1 MKYTNSG
8 NREMRIKRQT
18 SNVKRP
24 ISNIQYLVSL
34 LLVACLL
41 LLAAC
46 GSPQPKGEVIVYVAA
61 PLSGFQANGG
71 QTVLGGAKLMAEQL
85 NKAGGLLGYQVKVIG
100 MDDESDSDV
109 AVTVAEQIGEAI
121 GGKNRIIGVIGHY
134 NSGQT
139 LAAMEIYQGL
149 PIVIITPTA
158 SEVSITQRGYRN
170 FFRVNAN
177 DATQAR
183 VDAEFLVNTLGAQR
197 VAVVYNDDPYGQ
209 GLGTLMADNL
219 RRLGAQV
226 PLELQVAVEQSSFTE
241 EVKRI
246 AEANPDAI
254 FYGGYEV
261 EAPYLRAAL
270 IEAGITVPF
279 LASDGAFL
287 SATIDE
293 AGGAAEGIYVS
304 AFAPSPE
311 AVVDQ
316 QWIKEYQEVDYRNP
330 DTYSINGYSA
340 MHVLAEGIKK
350 ADSFDASKV
359 AQAIRQLDFDTLV
372 GHVSYDQGGD
382 LKEQSIYIFQVQG
395 GAFVQIYPEP

>member
-1 MKYTNSG
+1 
-8 NREMRIKRQT
+8 
-18 SNVKRP
+18 
-24 ISNIQYLVSL
+24 
-34 LLVACLL
+34 
-41 LLAAC
+41 
-46 GSPQPKGEVIVYVAA
+46 
-61 PLSGFQANGG
+61 
-71 QTVLGGAKLMAEQL
+71 
-85 NKAGGLLGYQVKVIG
+85 

-109 AVTVAEQIGEAI
+109 AVGVAEQVGEAI
-121 GGKNRIIGVIGHY
+121 GGGERVIGLIGHY

-139 LAAMEIYQGL
+139 LAAMEIYKGL

-183 VDAEFLVNTLGAQR
+183 VDAEFLVSTLGARR
-197 VAVVYNDDPYGQ
+197 VAVVHNDDPYGQ
-209 GLGTLMADNL
+209 GLGTLIADNL
-219 RRLGAQV
+219 SHLGAQV
-226 PLELQVAVEQSSFTE
+226 PLELQVAVEQSIFTE

-246 AEANPDAI
+246 AEAHPDAI

-261 EAPYLRAAL
+261 EAPYLRAEL
-270 IEAGITVPF
+270 VEAGITVPF

-304 AFAPSPE
+304 AFAPSPA
-311 AVVDQ
+311 AVVDK

-340 MHVLAEGIKK
+340 MQVLAEGIKK
-350 ADSFDASKV
+350 AKSLDATKV
-359 AQAIRQLDFDTLV
+359 AEAIRQLDFNTLV
-372 GHVSYDQGGD
+372 GHISYDQGGD
-382 LKEQSIYIFQVQG
+382 LKEQNIYIFQVQN
-395 GAFVQIYPEP
+395 GAFVQIHPELGIPQ

>member
-1 MKYTNSG
+1 MK
-8 NREMRIKRQT
+8 IKRET
-18 SNVKRP
+18 SNVKRE
-24 ISNIQYLVSL
+24 ISNIQYLISL
-34 LLVACLL
+34 LLVACFLL
-41 LLAAC
+41 LTAC

-85 NKAGGLLGYQVKVIG
+85 NKAGGLLGYQVKVVGI
-100 MDDESDSDV
+100 DDESDSDV
-109 AVTVAEQIGEAI
+109 AVEVAEQIKEAI
-121 GGKNRIIGVIGHY
+121 GGKDEIIGLIGHY

-139 LAAMEIYQGL
+139 LAAMDIYQSL

-183 VDAEFLVNTLGAQR
+183 VDAEFLVNTLGARR

-209 GLGTLMADNL
+209 GLGALIVDNL
-219 RRLGAQV
+219 RNLGAQV

-246 AEANPDAI
+246 VEIKPDAI

-261 EAPYLRAAL
+261 EAPYLRAEL
-270 IEAGITVPF
+270 VEAGITVPF

-293 AGGAAEGIYVS
+293 AGGTAEGIYVS
-304 AFAPSPE
+304 AFAPSPA
-311 AVVDQ
+311 AVVDK

-340 MHVLAEGIKK
+340 MQVLAEGIRK
-350 ADSFDASKV
+350 AQSFDAAKV
-359 AQAIRQLDFDTLV
+359 AQAIRQLDFNTLA
-372 GHVSYDQGGD
+372 GHISYDQAGD

-395 GAFVQIYPEP
+395 GAFVQIYPEL

>member
-1 MKYTNSG
+1 MAKTIG
-8 NREMRIKRQT
+8 TLI
-18 SNVKRP
+18 
-24 ISNIQYLVSL
+24 LVI
-34 LLVACLL
+34 L

-46 GSPQPKGEVIVYVAA
+46 GPRGPRGEVIVYVCA

-85 NKAGGLLGYQVKVIG
+85 NRAGGLLGYRVQVVG

-109 AVTVAEQIGEAI
+109 AVEVAQQIKGAI
-121 GGKNRIIGVIGHY
+121 ERGDRVIGVIGHY

-139 LAAMEIYQGL
+139 LAAMEIYKDL
-149 PIVIITPTA
+149 PIVVITPTA

-183 VDAEFLVNTLGAQR
+183 VDAEFLVSTLGARR

-209 GLGTLMADNL
+209 GLGALIADNL
-219 RRLGAQV
+219 RKLGAQV
-226 PLELQVAVEQSSFTE
+226 PLELQVAVEQSSFVE
-241 EVKRI
+241 EVRRI
-246 AEANPDAI
+246 AEVNPDAI

-261 EAPYLRAAL
+261 EAPYLRAEL
-270 IEAGITVPF
+270 VEAGITVPF

-304 AFAPSPE
+304 AFAPSPK
-311 AVVDQ
+311 AVVDR

-340 MHVLAEGIKK
+340 MHVLAEGVKK
-350 ADSFDASKV
+350 AKSFDAAKV

-372 GHVSYDQGGD
+372 GHISYDQGGD
-382 LKEQSIYIFQVQG
+382 LKEQNIYIFQVQD
-395 GAFVQIYPEP
+395 GAFVQIYPQP

>member
-1 MKYTNSG
+1 MK
-8 NREMRIKRQT
+8 IKRE
-18 SNVKRP
+18 
-24 ISNIQYLVSL
+24 ISSIQYLISIS
-34 LLVACLL
+34 LVACCL

-46 GSPQPKGEVIVYVAA
+46 GPAQPKGEVIVYVAA
-61 PLSGFQANGG
+61 PLSGFMANGG
-71 QTVLGGAKLMAEQL
+71 QTVLGGVKLMAERL

-109 AVTVAEQIGEAI
+109 AVEVAAQIKEAI
-121 GGKNRIIGVIGHY
+121 GGKDEIIGLIGHY

-139 LAAMEIYQGL
+139 LAAMEIYKGL
-149 PIVIITPTA
+149 PLVIITPTA

-177 DATQAR
+177 DITQAR
-183 VDAEFLVNTLGAQR
+183 VDAEFLVSTLGARR

-209 GLGTLMADNL
+209 GLGALIANDL
-219 RRLGAQV
+219 RSLGAQV
-226 PLELQVAVEQSSFTE
+226 PVEIQVAVEQSIFTE
-241 EVKRI
+241 EVRRI
-246 AEANPDAI
+246 AEVNPDAI

-261 EAPYLRAAL
+261 EAPYLRAEL
-270 IEAGITVPF
+270 VEADVTVPF

-293 AGGAAEGIYVS
+293 AGGTAEGIYVS

-311 AVVDQ
+311 AVVDK
-316 QWIKEYQEVDYRNP
+316 QWIKAYQEVDYRNP

-340 MHVLAEGIKK
+340 MQVLAEGIKK
-350 ADSFDASKV
+350 ANSFDAAKV

-372 GHVSYDQGGD
+372 GHISYDQGGD
-382 LKEQSIYIFQVQG
+382 LKEQSIYIFQVRDA
-395 GAFVQIYPEP
+395 AFVQIYPEP

>member
-1 MKYTNSG
+1 MKMK
-8 NREMRIKRQT
+8 RET
-18 SNVKRP
+18 SNVKRE
-24 ISNIQYLVSL
+24 ISNIQYLILL

-46 GSPQPKGEVIVYVAA
+46 GSPQPKGEVTVYVAA

-85 NKAGGLLGYQVKVIG
+85 NKAGGLLGYQVKVVG

-109 AVTVAEQIGEAI
+109 AVAVAQQIKEAI
-121 GGKNRIIGVIGHY
+121 ERGDRIIGLIGHY

-183 VDAEFLVNTLGAQR
+183 VDAEFLVNTLGARR
-197 VAVVYNDDPYGQ
+197 VAVVYNNDPYGQ
-209 GLGTLMADNL
+209 GLGALIADNL
-219 RRLGAQV
+219 RNLGAQV
-226 PLELQVAVEQSSFTE
+226 PLELQVAVEQSIFAE
-241 EVKRI
+241 EVERI
-246 AEANPDAI
+246 AEVNPDAI

-261 EAPYLRAAL
+261 ETPYLRAEL
-270 IEAGITVPF
+270 VEAGITVPF

-304 AFAPSPE
+304 AFAPSP
-311 AVVDQ
+311 AAIVGK
-316 QWIKEYQEVDYRNP
+316 QWIKEYQEVEYRNP

-340 MHVLAEGIKK
+340 MQVLAEGVKK
-350 ADSFDASKV
+350 AKSLDATKV

-372 GHVSYDQGGD
+372 GHISYDQGGD
-382 LKEQSIYIFQVQG
+382 LKEQSIYIFQVQD
-395 GAFVQIYPEP
+395 GAFVQIHPEL